1 MPATPEQSHGPVAF
15 LDRDGTINHPA
26 APGEYIESWDE
37 FRFLPR
43 APEAIGLLRKAGMRI
58 VVVTNQRGVAL
69 GRMSA
74 ESVEDLHHRMAAELA
89 ERGVVL
95 DAVYY
100 CPHALERCDCRK
112 PQPGMLLRAAR
123 ELPDMDLERS
133 VMIGDSSTDME
144 AGARAGCRR
153 ILIAATGSEP
163 APVGVDHVAPSLWD
177 AAVWLTG

>member
-1 MPATPEQSHGPVAF
+1 MPPTPRATGAVAF

-43 APEAIGLLRKAGMRI
+43 APEAIALLRDAGMRV

-69 GRMSA
+69 GRMSSA
-74 ESVEDLHHRMAAELA
+74 SVEDIHRRMAAELEA
-89 ERGVVL
+89 RGTAI

-100 CPHALERCDCRK
+100 CPHEHDSCDCRK
-112 PQPGMLLRAAR
+112 PKPGMLLQAAR
-123 ELPDMDLERS
+123 DLGGVDLAES
-133 VMIGDSSTDME
+133 VMVGDSALDME

-153 ILIAATGSEP
+153 VLIAPDGEP
-163 APVGVDHVAPSLWD
+163 PPAEPVDHVAPSLWD
-177 AAVWLTG
+177 AAVWLTR